1 MFFTLTF
8 DFTEEVVA
16 ESLAATFPDFIAVIG
31 GNIGLF
37 TGFSLFSLA
46 ALLGRGLSMIQQ
58 KMRSWRCGRLGCETS
73 EEMKKRTAES
83 NPSVIMVNEQKGGEM
98 KVLEA

>member
-1 MFFTLTF
+1 MFFTLSF

-37 TGFSLFSLA
+37 TGFSLFSP
-46 ALLGRGLSMIQQ
+46 
-58 KMRSWRCGRLGCETS
+58 GCTTR
-73 EEMKKRTAES
+73 KRTTHDTAE
-83 NPSVIMVNEQKGGEM
+83 NEKLEM
-98 KVLEA
+98 WKTWIRDV